1 MTFFATLPAIILSR
15 RPRHLGDDRS
25 RAKSWLGGAPRLGG
39 EPWPRSKDGRP
50 LHFMAQV
57 DLGEIAAAGG
67 SSELPTDGALAFFI
81 GADAPR
87 GCKVI
92 HIPPGRDPGV
102 TPPPADLPDFEELG
116 GDPDY
121 RGDSL
126 GRRLFPFW
134 PIDFT
139 VIEVPTEG
147 DHGETVEVQ
156 HTAIGGRFRRREY
169 NLSASAAFEGPPIPR
184 WWQHAIHYVT
194 FLTEKLRSVPD
205 VIQNERRMI
214 AYTEG
219 KLEEARA
226 KDPAEIK
233 KAEASVAISRKRLA
247 ERERQQAPFEAY
259 VAEVAQWASLRQP
272 SLRQPWALMSDEDW
286 VELEIR
292 WGRRLAFPDFTGFR
306 GESGMR
312 TLQDMMFKALPAI
325 DSEDFTALPEDVRKL
340 IRARRAPRPLWWFA
354 ALEFAAHLREAEA
367 NRVPRLT
374 TELQSKIDAERAK
387 LRRLRPGGALADL
400 WTKVLG
406 KSKDVSDLEAKIGKM
421 EDELAEHVR
430 RVESFSRFVGE
441 TAACV
446 QHRDPWAFMPPED
459 IDRLA
464 GAYRQAQDDKGFH
477 KLAGWRMPH
486 SLEAMEAVTLRTLA
500 AADDD
505 AYATLPENAR
515 RVINETYMLPIG
527 PCHQMFGVPA
537 DIQGN
542 AEIEEDGNRLLLQ
555 LGYDDMMFW
564 SFGDNGVYQFW
575 IKRDDLAA
583 RNWDAVKLTFEC
595 H

>member
-1 MTFFATLPAIILSR
+1 MTFFAALPAIVLSR
-15 RPRHLGDDRS
+15 RPRHLGEDRS

-39 EPWPRSKDGRP
+39 EPWPRGDDGSP

-67 SSELPTDGALAFFI
+67 SSELPSDGALAFFI
-81 GADAPR
+81 GAGAPHEA
-87 GCKVI
+87 KVI
-92 HIPPGRDPGV
+92 HIPPGRDSSV
-102 TPPPADLPDFEELG
+102 TPPPDDLPDFEELG

-134 PIDFT
+134 PIDFV

-147 DHGETVEVQ
+147 EHDETAEAQ
-156 HTAIGGRFRRREY
+156 HAAIGARFRRREY
-169 NLSASAAFEGPPIPR
+169 NLSANAVFEGPPIPR

-194 FLTEKLRSVPD
+194 FLTEKLRSVPG
-205 VIQNERRMI
+205 VMQTERGMI

-226 KDPAEIK
+226 QGPAEIK
-233 KAEASVAISRKRLA
+233 KAEASVAMYRTLVAKLES
-247 ERERQQAPFEAY
+247 QQPLFEAY
-259 VAEVAQWASLRQP
+259 VAEVAQWAGS
-272 SLRQPWALMSDEDW
+272 RQPWALMSDADW
-286 VELEIR
+286 VELETR
-292 WGRRLAFPDFTGFR
+292 WGRRLQFPDFTGFR
-306 GESGMR
+306 GESGIR

-325 DSEDFTALPEDVRKL
+325 DSEAFTALPEDVRQL

-354 ALEFAAHLREAEA
+354 AIEFAAHLREAEA

-374 TELQSKIDAERAK
+374 AELQSKLDAERVK

-406 KSKDVSDLEAKIGKM
+406 ASKDVSDLEAHIAKM
-421 EDELAEHVR
+421 EDALAEHVR
-430 RVESFSRFVGE
+430 RAESFARFVAE
-441 TAACV
+441 TAAWV
-446 QHRDPWAFMPPED
+446 KHRDPWTFMPPED
-459 IDRLA
+459 IERLA
-464 GAYRQAQDDKGFH
+464 GAYRQAKDDKGFGR
-477 KLAGWRMPH
+477 LAGWRIPH

-505 AYATLPENAR
+505 AYAALPENAR
-515 RVINETYMLPIG
+515 RVINETCLLPIR
-527 PCHQMFGVPA
+527 PCHQLFGVPE

-542 AEIEEDGNRLLLQ
+542 PEIEEDGNRLLLQ
-555 LGYDDMMFW
+555 LAYDDMMFW

>member
-1 MTFFATLPAIILSR
+1 MTFFTTLPAMVMSR
-15 RPRHLGDDRS
+15 RPRHSRDDRS

-39 EPWPRSKDGRP
+39 KPWPRGEGGRP

-57 DLGEIAAAGG
+57 DLREIAAAGG
-67 SSELPTDGALAFFI
+67 SSELPSDGALAFFI
-81 GADAPR
+81 GADAPHAA
-87 GCKVI
+87 KVI
-92 HIPPGRDPGV
+92 HIPPGSDASV
-102 TPPPADLPDFEELG
+102 TPPPDDLPQFEELG

-121 RGDSL
+121 RGDTL

-139 VIEVPTEG
+139 VIDVPAEG
-147 DHGETVEVQ
+147 EHDETGEAQ
-156 HTAIGGRFRRREY
+156 HAAIGARFRRREY
-169 NLSASAAFEGPPIPR
+169 NLSARAAFEGPPIPR

-194 FLTEKLRSVPD
+194 FLTEKLRGVSG
-205 VIQNERRMI
+205 VIETERRMI
-214 AYTEG
+214 AHTEG
-219 KLEEARA
+219 QLEEARA
-226 KDPAEIK
+226 KGPAEIK
-233 KAEASVAISRKRLA
+233 KAEASVAMFRTSVAKL
-247 ERERQQAPFEAY
+247 ERQEPLFEAY

-272 SLRQPWALMSDEDW
+272 WALMSDEDST
-286 VELEIR
+286 ELETR
-292 WGRRLAFPDFTGFR
+292 WKRRLEFPKFTGFY
-306 GESGMR
+306 GESGIR
-312 TLQDMMFKALPAI
+312 SLQDMMFKALPAI
-325 DSEDFTALPEDVRKL
+325 DSAAFATLPEDVRQL

-354 ALEFAAHLREAEA
+354 AIEFAAHLREAEA
-367 NRVPRLT
+367 DRVPRLT
-374 TELQSKIDAERAK
+374 AELRSKLEAERAK

-406 KSKDVSDLEAKIGKM
+406 ANKDVSDLEAQIAKM
-421 EDELAEHVR
+421 ENELAEHVR
-430 RVESFSRFVGE
+430 KAESFSRFVAE
-441 TAACV
+441 TAAWV
-446 QHRDPWAFMPPED
+446 KDRDSWAFMPQQD

-464 GAYRQAQDDKGFH
+464 GAYRQAKDDKGFH
-477 KLAGWRMPH
+477 KLVGWRMPR
-486 SLEAMEAVTLRTLA
+486 SFEAMEALTLRTLA

-515 RVINETYMLPIG
+515 RVINESYLLPIG
-527 PCHQMFGVPA
+527 PCHQMFGAPA

-542 AEIEEDGNRLLLQ
+542 PEIEEDGNRLLLQ
-555 LGYDDMMFW
+555 LAYDDIMFW